1 MLEQMQRQGGN
12 HQTTIIHIDPID
24 LNVMGI
30 FHRQPTTETTGFG
43 SELEQML
50 GPLLGEQRAENGL
63 NFDQLLQYIM
73 EHDPKY
79 E

>member
-30 FHRQPTTETTGFG
+30 FHRQPT
-43 SELEQML
+43 SEPEPSVPGLEQMF
-50 GPLLGEQRAENGL
+50 GPLAGGSRLESGL

-73 EHDPKY
+73 EHDPK
-79 E
+79 